1 MPWKREWEGCK
12 SRRQGEGAVKRHLL
26 DMLWHYSH
34 ISQQLW
40 LHTLG
45 LHKTGP
51 VNTGLSH
58 PLLNYWLLMDSGW
71 GVIPCLQLC
80 SWGWTQ
86 GLWWIVPAL
95 VNQSWLK
102 VMGHTTKQKERKMGE
117 RTCWGPWYSGRIGLC
132 EGKQKAFYSCTKL

>member
-1 MPWKREWEGCK
+1 MCQVQGMYVCMYVRMYVYILHNEQRNRYYIAQFFAVQNFPKRYHRRITEEEDKDCK

-58 PLLNYWLLMDSGW
+58 PLLNYWLLMDSG
-71 GVIPCLQLC
+71 
-80 SWGWTQ
+80 
-86 GLWWIVPAL
+86 
-95 VNQSWLK
+95 
-102 VMGHTTKQKERKMGE
+102 RGE
-117 RTCWGPWYSGRIGLC
+117 VTVFG
-132 EGKQKAFYSCTKL
+132 EAAKFQ